1 METNKIKQIREFIDI
16 YESNTN
22 FHVYLVEADLVI
34 NHPNWKDEIVWI
46 EVLATSSKFLFVDE
60 WTTPNGE
67 HKFNWVED
75 SSFLEQFMIIIA
87 DNSGNIHDS
96 IMIGDI
102 KEIYGK

>member
-1 METNKIKQIREFIDI
+1 METNKIKQIREFIDV

-22 FHVYLVEADLVI
+22 LHVYLADAEFI
-34 NHPNWKDEIVWI
+34 ISHPNWKHEIAWI

-60 WTTPNGE
+60 WTTQNGN

-75 SSFLEQFMIIIA
+75 SSLLEKLMIIIV

-102 KEIYGK
+102 KEIDGK